1 MSFLLIQ
8 LTPGFVFLAA
18 AVVCA
23 QLKREGSMG
32 ASSQSSVEGEYDV
45 GTAIDLPPQQQQQ
58 VNPNNNTNI
67 CVFSLS
73 LPTCLSFSV
82 VLLSPSHVSR
92 GVCVRAC
99 CVGPLMCLVM
109 PVSV

>member
-1 MSFLLIQ
+1 
-8 LTPGFVFLAA
+8 
-18 AVVCA
+18 
-23 QLKREGSMG
+23 MG

-73 LPTCLSFSV
+73 LPTCLSFFRRPAVTESCQ
-82 VLLSPSHVSR
+82 SWR
-92 GVCVRAC
+92 VRAC
-99 CVGPLMCLVM
+99 VMRWSSNVSCHACVRPLIL
-109 PVSV
+109 SVIQFIVPPASVGEAIF

>member
-1 MSFLLIQ
+1 M
-8 LTPGFVFLAA
+8 
-18 AVVCA
+18 VCA

-67 CVFSLS
+67 CVFFAEFANVPFIFPSS
-73 LPTCLSFSV
+73 CCHRVMSV
-82 VLLSPSHVSR
+82 VACA
-92 GVCVRAC
+92 CVRNA
-99 CVGPLMCLVM
+99 LVL
-109 PVSV
+109 